1 MQEYIKHGNAL
12 IKVFRPVLTEEEQ
25 KKRENQIQIALQ
37 QFGKA
42 MQDAERITP

>member
-1 MQEYIKHGNAL
+1 MTEYIQHGNAL